1 LAPVHGGRSR
11 RPRRRPTKLGL
22 DPPLIDV
29 RSLIPFEQITTAGVA
44 TYLHADQ
51 LGSIRMI
58 TNTTGTNAG
67 TASYTAYGTR
77 TTTGTT
83 SAFGY
88 AGQYTDTETGLQWDR
103 ARYYDPTT
111 AQFLTVDP
119 LAAATGARYS
129 YASGNP
135 ITGADPTGLIDWGQ
149 VGTFAVVGLVIVGTA
164 ACVIAEPCGAIE
176 GGLGLALA
184 GGGST
189 MALTVSAE
197 AAATA
202 TTAAIAGGGIFGSLD
217 IMAQN
222 ANDGNNGS
230 DCPASD
236 GAEAGPAGGGLS
248 PAASRQLGNL
258 AGRADDTLADVIRTR
273 GGGAGQ
279 INQLQSGYGQ
289 LTLRKVAELAA
300 RGDAQAVKALKMAKQ
315 AGSQGKGGK

>member
-1 LAPVHGGRSR
+1 
-11 RPRRRPTKLGL
+11 
-22 DPPLIDV
+22 
-29 RSLIPFEQITTAGVA
+29 VA
-44 TYLHADQ
+44 TYLHPDQ

-149 VGTFAVVGLVIVGTA
+149 VGTFAVVGLAIAGTV
-164 ACVIAEPCGAIE
+164 ACVASVGC
-176 GGLGLALA
+176 GLGELALWTVA
-184 GGGST
+184 LETGGIAVVLSATSG
-189 MALTVSAE
+189 ALTTGV
-197 AAATA
+197 AATA
-202 TTAAIAGGGIFGSLD
+202 LTGGAIAGSLD
-217 IMAQN
+217 IMAQE

-230 DCPASD
+230 NCPSLGD
-236 GAEAGPAGGGLS
+236 GVKPNFGNPAES
-248 PAASRQLGNL
+248 P
-258 AGRADDTLADVIRTR
+258 
-273 GGGAGQ
+273 GAGWEWR
-279 INQLQSGYGQ
+279 GTG
-289 LTLRKVAELAA
+289 KVGSAKGSWYNPETGESLHPDLAHP
-300 RGDAQAVKALKMAKQ
+300 DPISPHYDWKAPD
-315 AGSQGKGGK
+315 GNSYRIYPDGTVEPT